1 MTIRAYRPGDETA
14 LYDVCLRTGADGDDA
29 SALYRDPRLLG
40 EVYVGPY
47 LRFAP
52 ELALVAEDEEGVGG
66 YALGAADTPAFETA
80 CEESWWPA
88 LRRRYPLEEPARA
101 PADAQIVRLIH
112 HPPTASPELAGKY
125 PAHLHIDLLP
135 RLQGKGYGRCLMNT
149 LFDKLTDA
157 GADGVHLRVSRRNTN
172 AIGFYQRIG
181 MEEHSRT
188 DGALIMTLALP
199 DNDERRP
206 AGAGR

>member
-29 SALYRDPRLLG
+29 SPLYRDPRLLG

-66 YALGAADTPAFETA
+66 YALGVADTTAFETA

-88 LRRRYPLEEPARA
+88 LRRQYPLEGSAKA
-101 PADAQIVRLIH
+101 AADAQIVRLIH
-112 HPPTASPELAGKY
+112 DPPTASPELTRTY
-125 PAHLHIDLLP
+125 PAHVHIDLLP
-135 RLQGKGYGRCLMNT
+135 RFQGKGYGRGMMAE
-149 LFDKLTDA
+149 LFDELAGA
-157 GADGVHLRVSRRNTN
+157 GADGVHLGVSGRNTN
-172 AIGFYQRIG
+172 AIGFYRRIG
-181 MEEHSRT
+181 MEEYSRT
-188 DGALIMTLALP
+188 DGKLIMTMPLP
-199 DNDERRP
+199 RE
-206 AGAGR
+206 